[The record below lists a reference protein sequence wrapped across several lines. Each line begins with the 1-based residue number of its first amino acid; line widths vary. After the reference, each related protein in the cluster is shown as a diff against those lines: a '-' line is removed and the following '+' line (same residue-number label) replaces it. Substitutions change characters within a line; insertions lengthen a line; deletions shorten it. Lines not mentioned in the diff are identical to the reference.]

1 MSLQLL
7 AAIKICAMSREEVTS
22 WLNKTQGYNDKTL
35 IEYDDMFVSSENERL
50 ALGALQFMLNRM
62 LESFETSVEDDM
74 ASLNRSELSV
84 RERLILR
91 YKMSQKKIVKANIRI
106 ADNLVAQL

>member
-7 AAIKICAMSREEVTS
+7 TAMKICAMSHEEVTA
-22 WLNKTQGYNDKTL
+22 WLAKTKHYTDNTL
-35 IEYDDMFVSSENERL
+35 VEYDDLFVSDENERM
-50 ALGALQFMLNRM
+50 ALEALHFMLNRM
-62 LESFETSVEDDM
+62 LDSYETTIEDD
-74 ASLNRSELSV
+74 AENLNRSELSV

-106 ADNLVAQL
+106 VDSLVMQL